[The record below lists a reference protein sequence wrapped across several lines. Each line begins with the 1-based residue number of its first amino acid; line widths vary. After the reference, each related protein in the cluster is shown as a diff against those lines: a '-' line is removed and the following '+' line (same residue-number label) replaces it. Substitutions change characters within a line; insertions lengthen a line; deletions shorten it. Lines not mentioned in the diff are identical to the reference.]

1 VTDSAPKTPLEAARS
16 ADAAPAM
23 APEVQPEEPT
33 GPESGRGHTRAI
45 LLGLF
50 GGALL
55 LVGLVWFARHWL
67 WLEIRSQAEARG
79 IQIDGCE
86 LEIGWQRVTL
96 RQCQFASSREGTGQ
110 GIRWPFGSARVSGRI
125 DEVELEL
132 SSLEPERVRVRGA
145 EVNVRG
151 DVPWQELFRSIPAS
165 DTSALELPI
174 DVQNA
179 RLSWITGDSP
189 QPWLVLSALEY
200 HSGTEQ
206 LAADLSVVG
215 LMGHLG
221 LQQGNLLITLG
232 ELERPKVRLNLRAGA
247 GQQRAELGI
256 DLTSLPLA
264 ELEGPWLVLSD
275 ALRPVTVD
283 GRISVAVPL
292 GTSAELPGGD
302 VHLTLSG
309 LQFPIPREVEGLVY
323 GTPPKISGKFS
334 LSRSLDRAS
343 FRELSFLT
351 GSLAM
356 QGSAKLELAGE
367 GVAIDAN
374 LSGPLSCVSIAE
386 SAARAHASSVL
397 AHWAKAVAKHALEGS
412 VQVVSALQAHSS
424 DLPHARVLTSIGVGC
439 GLQPLPIDPDL
450 PRDLLQRLP
459 EDVRRRLPRLDTLP
473 KGPQLPL
480 PPGVQDTLQLPAL
493 PGLKSPSSRGR
504 EPSASG

>member
-1 VTDSAPKTPLEAARS
+1 MPPEMPLEE
-16 ADAAPAM
+16 PA
-23 APEVQPEEPT
+23 
-33 GPESGRGHTRAI
+33 GPDMGRGHLRAI
-45 LLGLF
+45 LLGLL

-55 LVGLVWFARHWL
+55 VAGLVWFAHHWL

-79 IQIDGCE
+79 IQLDGCE

-110 GIRWPFGSARVSGRI
+110 AIRWPFGSARVSGRI
-125 DEVELEL
+125 DEVEVGL
-132 SSLEPERVRVRGA
+132 SSLQPERVRVRGA

-165 DTSALELPI
+165 DTAALELPI
-174 DVQNA
+174 DVQNT
-179 RLSWITGDSP
+179 RLTWITGDSP

-206 LAADLSVVG
+206 LAAELSVVG

-232 ELERPKVRLNLRAGA
+232 ESERPKVRLNLRAGA

-256 DLTSLPLA
+256 DLTSLPLT

-275 ALRPVTVD
+275 ALRPVQVD
-283 GRISVAVPL
+283 GRLSVAVPL
-292 GTSAELPGGD
+292 GSSAVLPGGD
-302 VHLTLSG
+302 VRLRLSG

-323 GTPPKISGKFS
+323 GSPPKLSGKFS
-334 LSRSLDRAS
+334 LTRSLDRAS
-343 FRELSFLT
+343 FRELTFQT

-367 GVAIDAN
+367 GVAIEAN

-397 AHWAKAVAKHALEGS
+397 AQWAKEVAKRTLKGS
-412 VQVVSALQAHSS
+412 VQVVAALQAHSS

-450 PRDLLQRLP
+450 PRDLLQHLP
-459 EDVRRRLPRLDTLP
+459 EDVRRRLPRPDSLP
-473 KGPQLPL
+473 KGRQLPL
-480 PPGVQDTLQLPAL
+480 PPGLPDTLQLPAL
-493 PGLKSPSSRGR
+493 PGLQPAPSRGR